1 MSTLQLQN
9 KYVWC
14 WTLTT
19 TLHATCCVVHKS
31 HSFALFSNW
40 ILSPKF
46 YISCLLK
53 ITLICFYFSSF
64 FSNVLK
70 VHICSKNILAIAF
83 VLFLLLL
90 LCNHLSL
97 TELLV
102 FPKTDEEYID
112 HVGCRCISVGHHFSI
127 NPLAMV
133 YNILRLL
140 CWQLTPNWKISTL
153 QARLFFCSICH
164 VGCRCISVGHHFSI
178 NPLAMV

>member
-31 HSFALFSNW
+31 HSFALSSNW

-90 LCNHLSL
+90 LCNHLGL

-112 HVGCRCISVGHHFSI
+112 HVGCRCISEDIILALILWLWCIIFWGYCVDSWLLIERLVLYKQGSFSAVF
-127 NPLAMV
+127 AMLDADV
-133 YNILRLL
+133 YL
-140 CWQLTPNWKISTL
+140 
-153 QARLFFCSICH
+153 
-164 VGCRCISVGHHFSI
+164 
-178 NPLAMV
+178 